1 MKIRIC
7 AMRGRGGMSGEKDSW
22 HNVLELGDDITNT
35 ITSVHKDNLVLYE
48 MATERLCDTDDRPPQ
63 REHTDIR

>member
-1 MKIRIC
+1 
-7 AMRGRGGMSGEKDSW
+7 MSGEKDSW

-48 MATERLCDTDDRPPQ
+48 MATERLRNEDARPAQ
-63 REHTDIR
+63 REHQDLCG

>member
-48 MATERLCDTDDRPPQ
+48 DDTEDSHR
-63 REHTDIR
+63 